1 MTSTLFDPPP
11 LPNPH
16 NLDAEMGLLGA
27 IMYDNALYERVS
39 GDLKPEHFFEPY
51 HGKLFALIG
60 ERIAEGRLAEPTT
73 LMGRLATD
81 EAFAANGGLRYLA
94 DLVDKAPPWNVA
106 EQYALP
112 IIEAAT
118 RRWMIDLGA
127 ALQVLARDPEE
138 QPFNVLS
145 AMGTRLDEMVTGA
158 APDGFTL
165 IDARAAANDLVAEL
179 DHEAETGVSPG
190 LLIGIDC
197 IDEGLGGLFPNEL
210 LILGGRPSM
219 GKTALA
225 RAIAFATARR
235 HPDRLVPFFA
245 LEMDRRQLSRRNL
258 SALSFEHGPAIA
270 YRTMKRGRDLSSED
284 RAHLSDMGAR
294 VPTNLILDD
303 TAVLTLDH
311 VRRRCL
317 SLRKRAPLSLI
328 VIDYLQIMELP
339 GVGHGLNMTTALGQ
353 VTKGLK
359 QLAKQLGCSILLL
372 SQLSRKVE
380 ERDNKRPLLSD
391 LRESGSIEQD
401 ASSVLFA
408 YREAYYLEREGPK
421 KGDTREEHE
430 LHLQGVMRS
439 MEVICAKSREGP
451 VGTTR
456 QTYFAECDV
465 IQNVE
470 RYP

>member
-1 MTSTLFDPPP
+1 MSLGLLDAPA

-16 NLDAEMGLLGA
+16 NLDAEQALLGA
-27 IMYDNALYERVS
+27 ILYDNAVYARV
-39 GDLKPEHFFEPY
+39 GGELTPEHFYEPY
-51 HGKLFALIG
+51 HGLLYRLIG
-60 ERIAEGRLAEPTT
+60 EKITEGRLAEPTI

-81 EAFAANGGLRYLA
+81 PAFAANGGLRYLA
-94 DLVDKAPPWNVA
+94 DLVDRAPPSSTA
-106 EQYALP
+106 EQFAQP

-118 RRWMIDLGA
+118 RRRMIEIGA
-127 ALQVLARDPEE
+127 ALQQMARDPDE
-138 QPFNVLS
+138 QPFSTLTAFGNQLGDIV
-145 AMGTRLDEMVTGA
+145 AGA
-158 APDGFTL
+158 APDGHTL
-165 IDARAAANDLVAEL
+165 VDAREAAEAVVREL

-190 LLIGIDC
+190 LLIGIEC
-197 IDEGLGGLFPNEL
+197 IDNGLGGLFPNEL
-210 LILGGRPSM
+210 IVLGGRPSM

-235 HPDRLVPFFA
+235 HPTHIVPFFA
-245 LEMDRRQLSRRNL
+245 LEMDRRQISRRNL
-258 SALSFEHGPAIA
+258 SALSFEAGPAIA
-270 YRTMKRGRDLSSED
+270 YRTMKRGRDLSSQD
-284 RAHLSDMGAR
+284 RAHLSEMGAR
-294 VPTNLILDD
+294 VPKNLVLDD

-317 SLRKRAPLSLI
+317 ALSRRAPLSLV
-328 VIDYLQIMELP
+328 VIDYLQIMEMP
-339 GVGHGLNMTTALGQ
+339 GIGFGLNLTTALGHI
-353 VTKGLK
+353 TKGLK

-372 SQLSRKVE
+372 SQLSRRVE

-430 LHLQGVMRS
+430 LHLQGVMRT

-470 RYP
+470 RY

>member
-1 MTSTLFDPPP
+1 MNQSLLSPERLAT
-11 LPNPH
+11 PH
-16 NLDAEMGLLGA
+16 NLEAEQALLGA
-27 IMYDNALYERVS
+27 ILFDNDVYGRVS
-39 GDLKPEHFFEPY
+39 GDLTEDHFYEPY
-51 HGKLFALIG
+51 HGKLYALIA
-60 ERIAEGRLAEPTT
+60 ERITEGRLAEPTV
-73 LMGRLATD
+73 LMSRLSTD
-81 EAFAANGGLRYLA
+81 PSFAENGGLRYLA
-94 DLVDKAPPWNVA
+94 DLVDHAPPSA
-106 EQYALP
+106 TADQYAQP

-118 RRWMIDLGA
+118 RRRMIEIGG
-127 ALQVLARDPEE
+127 ALQTMARDPDE
-138 QPFNVLS
+138 QPFAALS
-145 AMGTRLDEMVTGA
+145 ALGDRLNDMVTGA
-158 APDGFTL
+158 APDGHTL

-179 DHEAETGVSPG
+179 DIEAETGVSPG
-190 LLIGIDC
+190 LLIGIEC
-197 IDEGLGGLFPNEL
+197 IDDGLGGLFPNEL

-235 HPDRLVPFFA
+235 HPDRTVPFFA
-245 LEMDRRQLSRRNL
+245 LEMDRRQISRRNL
-258 SALSFEHGPAIA
+258 SALSFECGPAVQ
-270 YRTMKRGRDLSSED
+270 YRAMKRGRDLSPED
-284 RAHLSDMGAR
+284 RAHLSEMGGR
-294 VPTNLILDD
+294 VPKNLILDD

-317 SLRKRAPLSLI
+317 SLSRRAPLSLV

-339 GVGHGLNMTTALGQ
+339 GVGYGLNMTTALGQ

-359 QLAKQLGCSILLL
+359 QLAKQLGCTILLL
-372 SQLSRKVE
+372 SQLSRRVE
-380 ERDNKRPLLSD
+380 ERDNKRPQLSD

-408 YREAYYLEREGPK
+408 YRDAYYLEREGPK
-421 KGDTREEHE
+421 KGVSLEEHE
-430 LHLQGVMRS
+430 MQLQGSMRT

-456 QTYFAECDV
+456 QTYYAECDV